1 MLVNLYGNY
10 GLIFQSLAT
19 GFNEAHAENNLKFSV
34 VKKDDLDAKFTE
46 AVKKAY
52 NAKFLDDAD
61 AIIRFAEPVQAQPEQ
76 GQEEQGG
83 QEEPPP
89 EEGNGEEAPSPKPE
103 DNGEQNQEEAPPS
116 PPPENDNKKE
126 QPPEENAGA
135 EDDKKEQAQEE
146 KPDEKSDDK
155 KDNKKEDKPKD
166 EKKDDKKEKVN
177 ESENATDK
185 SGAELKKQIIDTIT
199 RRLFQKEDEKVEVFD
214 LQGYMDGYNVSF
226 VKLSFG
232 EGEKKNG

>member
-61 AIIRFAEPVQAQPEQ
+61 AIIRFAEPVQAQPVQ

-89 EEGNGEEAPSPKPE
+89 EEGNGE
-103 DNGEQNQEEAPPS
+103 QNQEEAPPS
-116 PPPENDNKKE
+116 PPPENDNKEE

-155 KDNKKEDKPKD
+155 KEGKNEDKPKD
-166 EKKDDKKEKVN
+166 EKKDDDKKEKVN
-177 ESENATDK
+177 ESENATNK
-185 SGAELKKQIIDTIT
+185 SGAELKEQIIDTIT
-199 RRLFQKEDEKVEVFD
+199 RRLFQKGDNKVEVFD

>member
-34 VKKDDLDAKFTE
+34 VKKDDLDANFTE

-89 EEGNGEEAPSPKPE
+89 EEGNEEKAPPPNPD
-103 DNGEQNQEEAPPS
+103 DNGEQNQEEAPP
-116 PPPENDNKKE
+116 PPPEDNNKE
-126 QPPEENAGA
+126 
-135 EDDKKEQAQEE
+135 EQAQEE
-146 KPDEKSDDK
+146 KPEEKSDDK
-155 KDNKKEDKPKD
+155 KDDKKEDKP
-166 EKKDDKKEKVN
+166 KDDKKEKVN
-177 ESENATDK
+177 ESENATNK
-185 SGAELKKQIIDTIT
+185 SGAELKEQIIDTIT
-199 RRLFQKEDEKVEVFD
+199 RRLFQKGDNKVEVFD
-214 LQGYMDGYNVSF
+214 LQGYKDGYNISF